1 MLDGLL
7 ITSEKECFMCGILA
21 VYGCTDVTEAIK
33 QSKKLNHRGPDESD
47 HFVNEYGHVLVH
59 ERLSIMDLN
68 SGKQPI
74 QGTGTAH
81 VIHNGEIYNHKDLY
95 TQLKTPVTRRTT
107 SDSEI
112 IVHLFEQEG
121 TTFVDKLDGIF
132 AFVVVDG
139 KKFMAA
145 RDPLGVKPLF
155 WGRDDHDAIWF
166 ASEIKALQEVC
177 WEIKEFPPGH
187 YFTPEEGFV
196 RWYAP
201 EWFTGAVP
209 TKGPE
214 GLREALTAAVKKRL
228 MSDVEIGVLL
238 SGGLDSSLVSSIVVR
253 EMKKI
258 GKKVKSFSVG
268 FTPDSPDLI
277 KAREVAKFLGT
288 EHHEVVVSIEDGIRH
303 LEKIIYHLESYDIT
317 TIRAS
322 TPMSLMSEYIHKQK
336 IKVVLSGEGADEIF
350 GGYLYF
356 RNAPSLTE
364 LHEECVSR
372 VKRLHTSDVLRV
384 DRSTMAH
391 AIEARV
397 PFLDKAFLKLSMSI
411 KPEYKQVT
419 KDRLEKFILREAFNT
434 PDDPYLP
441 DSVLWRQKEQFSDGV
456 GYSWIDT
463 LKAIAEKTVSD
474 EDFAKRAELFP
485 YQTPQ
490 TKEAFMYRQIY
501 SKFFKHPDAERLVQT
516 WVPKWQKSTDPSGR
530 ANDDHVDAYQKKMA
544 EVKSKADKI
553 ATKAI

>member
-1 MLDGLL
+1 
-7 ITSEKECFMCGILA
+7 MCGILA
-21 VYGCTDVTEAIK
+21 VYGCTDVQEALE
-33 QSKKLNHRGPDESD
+33 QSKKLTHRGPDESD
-47 HFVNEYGHVLVH
+47 YFVSSKGHVLVH

-74 QGTGTAH
+74 QGTGEAH
-81 VIHNGEIYNHKDLY
+81 VIHNGEIYNHKELY
-95 TQLKTPVTRRTT
+95 KELKTKVVARTT

-112 IVHLFEQEG
+112 IVHLYEQMG
-121 TTFVDKLDGIF
+121 TSFVDKLDGIF

-139 KKFMAA
+139 DKFMAA

-187 YFTPEEGFV
+187 YFTPQEGFV
-196 RWYAP
+196 RWYEPA
-201 EWFTGAVP
+201 WFKGAAP

-214 GLREALTAAVKKRL
+214 GIREALEAAVQKRL

-253 EMKKI
+253 EMKKR
-258 GKKVKSFSVG
+258 GKTVKSFSVG
-268 FTPDSPDLI
+268 FTPDSPDLK
-277 KAREVAKFLGT
+277 KAREVAAFLET

-322 TPMSLMSEYIHKQK
+322 TPMSLMSEYIHKQG

-397 PFLDKAFLKLSMSI
+397 PFLDKEFLKLTMAI
-411 KPEYKQVT
+411 KPEFKKVT

-434 PDDPYLP
+434 PDNPYLP

-463 LKAIAEKTVSD
+463 LKLYAETVVSD
-474 EDFAKRAELFP
+474 EEFSKASELYP
-485 YQTPQ
+485 HHTPQ
-490 TKEAFMYRQIY
+490 TKEAFLYRKIY
-501 SKFFKHPDAERLVQT
+501 SKFFRHPDAERMVAT

-530 ANDDHVDAYQKKMA
+530 ANEDHVDAYQKKA
-544 EVKSKADKI
+544 TEAQALVEKIISKAI
-553 ATKAI
+553 